1 MFKHLFSQLK
11 DLHNRTRL
19 LEACGWSESRADEL
33 ILTAQTIISD
43 ATEKI
48 SEQSTIQDLKKE
60 IIEHLIEKFSEEEID
75 VILSLVEEMSD
86 SPEKVMETMKYEC

>member
-1 MFKHLFSQLK
+1 M
-11 DLHNRTRL
+11 

>member
-43 ATEKI
+43 ATEKVTDA
-48 SEQSTIQDLKKE
+48 STIQDLKRE
-60 IIEHLIEKFSEEEID
+60 IVDHLVENFSEEEIEA
-75 VILSLVEEMSD
+75 VLSLVEEMSN
-86 SPEKVMETMKYEC
+86 SPEKIMETMKYEC